1 MEGKWHIWDT
11 AFNTSENLMIHVFS
25 DRVKVASNIK
35 TGAVRVLKDGEVI
48 NIIEDPTIDDYEKLL
63 ISVFEDARQLEKFRI
78 E

>member
-1 MEGKWHIWDT
+1 MGYTWDT

-25 DRVKVASNIK
+25 DRIKVASNIK

-63 ISVFEDARQLEKFRI
+63 ISVSADARQLEKFKI

>member
-1 MEGKWHIWDT
+1 MEGKWDT

-48 NIIEDPTIDDYEKLL
+48 NIIEDPTDDYEKLL
-63 ISVFEDARQLEKFRI
+63 ISVSEDARQLEKFRI